1 MDTVSKEYCAANHKV
16 VDERF
21 ERDLERIRS
30 MEELTRKLSD
40 LTIEMQQMIKRH
52 DEELKDQNSRIFALE
67 KRPGQLLDK
76 MINAVISLLIGGF
89 GGLIINMIVGG

>member
-52 DEELKDQNSRIFALE
+52 DEELKDQNSRISALE
-67 KRPGQLLDK
+67 KRPSQLMDK
-76 MINAVISLLIGGF
+76 LVNAVISLLVGGF
-89 GGLIINMIVGG
+89 GGVLISMIVGG

>member
-1 MDTVSKEYCAANHKV
+1 METVSKEYCVSNHKN

-21 ERDLERIRS
+21 GRDLERIRAT
-30 MEELTRKLSD
+30 EELTRKLSD

-52 DEELKDQNSRIFALE
+52 DEELKDQNTRISALE

-76 MINAVISLLIGGF
+76 IVGALISFFVGGAGGMLISK
-89 GGLIINMIVGG
+89 IVGG

>member
-52 DEELKDQNSRIFALE
+52 DEELKEQNSRISALE